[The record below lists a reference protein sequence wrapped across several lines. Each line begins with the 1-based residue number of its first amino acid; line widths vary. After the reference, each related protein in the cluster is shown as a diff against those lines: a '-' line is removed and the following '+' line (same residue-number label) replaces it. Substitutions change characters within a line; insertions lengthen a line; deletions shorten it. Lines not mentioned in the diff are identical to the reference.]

1 MLNFKGAKMSAPNLV
16 ATFFGKKISGML
28 LISFIAVLSSGCTPT
43 PPDHRVQ
50 VTAPVYE
57 SGDARNG
64 EKLYEELCSQCHTL
78 RPGSNKKGPQLV
90 GVYMAPSAQLKDYKY
105 SEAMEQANWVWDADT
120 LDSYIEDPEAVL
132 ADTRMLSDPVPS
144 AEDRQD
150 IIAYLSTLGRDAPPV
165 AEDENK

>member
-1 MLNFKGAKMSAPNLV
+1 MLNFKGAKMNAPSLV
-16 ATFFGKKISGML
+16 VSNFCKKLTGL
-28 LISFIAVLSSGCTPT
+28 FLISSVAAVGSGCTPT
-43 PPDHRVQ
+43 PPDYRAQ

-57 SGDARNG
+57 AGDARNG

-90 GVYMAPSAQLKDYKY
+90 GVYMAPSAQLNDYKY
-105 SEAMEQANWVWDADT
+105 SEVMEQANWVWDADT

-132 ADTRMLSDPVPS
+132 ADTKMLSDPVPN

-150 IIAYLSTLGRDAPPV
+150 VIAYLSTLGRDAPPV
-165 AEDENK
+165 AEEEK

>member
-1 MLNFKGAKMSAPNLV
+1 MLNFKGAKMNAPSLV
-16 ATFFGKKISGML
+16 VSNFCKKLTGLLFIS
-28 LISFIAVLSSGCTPT
+28 SVAAVGTGCTPT
-43 PPDHRVQ
+43 PPDYRAQ

-57 SGDARNG
+57 AGDAKNG

-90 GVYMAPSAQLKDYKY
+90 GVYMAPSAQLNDYKY
-105 SEAMEQANWVWDADT
+105 SEVMEQANWVWDADT

-132 ADTRMLSDPVPS
+132 ADTKMLSDPVPN

-150 IIAYLSTLGRDAPPV
+150 VIAYLSTLGRDAPPV
-165 AEDENK
+165 AEEEK

>member
-1 MLNFKGAKMSAPNLV
+1 MLNFDGAKINAPSSIV
-16 ATFFGKKISGML
+16 ATFFGKKLTGLL
-28 LISFIAVLSSGCTPT
+28 LISFIAALSSGCTPT
-43 PPDHRVQ
+43 PPDHRGQ

-57 SGDARNG
+57 AGDVRQG
-64 EKLYEELCSQCHTL
+64 EKLYEDLCSQCHTL

-90 GVYMAPSAQLKDYKY
+90 GVYMAPSAQLNDYKY

-120 LDSYIEDPEAVL
+120 LDSYIADPEAVL
-132 ADTRMLSDPVPS
+132 ADTKMLSDPIAS

-165 AEDENK
+165 AEEEK